1 MEESMNPIVT
11 QIADRVGLAPD
22 VAEKAVG
29 MMLGFLQREADDGP
43 VAEMINA
50 IPGASEL
57 VAQFNGAGKSGGLLG
72 GLMSAIG
79 GGGIMGLGQQ
89 LMSQGLGMG
98 EIASLAKQTIAVA
111 REHAGDEV
119 VDKVIASVPGLSQF
133 A

>member
-1 MEESMNPIVT
+1 MSEIVT
-11 QIADRVGLAPD
+11 QVADRVGIAPD
-22 VAEKAVG
+22 QAEKALG
-29 MMLGFLQREADDGP
+29 MMLGFLQREADDAA
-43 VAEMINA
+43 VAKMIESM
-50 IPGASEL
+50 PGAPEL
-57 VAQFNGAGKSGGLLG
+57 VARFNGEGKSGGGLLG

-89 LMSQGLGMG
+89 LMSIGLGMG
-98 EIASLAKQTIAVA
+98 EISALAKTTISIA